1 LHVANL
7 EYRKSIVASIAVA
20 DAKVTGGRVFAIA
33 PEDLRTYVDED
44 QPEVFKPKET
54 ALPAIPAQQQLRFA
68 PGSVCAIELDV
79 EDA

>member
-1 LHVANL
+1 VAG
-7 EYRKSIVASIAVA
+7 
-20 DAKVTGGRVFAIA
+20 AKVTGGRVFAID

-54 ALPAIPAQQQLRFA
+54 AMPGNPGQQQWRFA

-79 EDA
+79 EDV